1 MFNIHVN
8 PIGIVHI
15 VTETSR
21 KSKEKLL
28 CSYLNIAH
36 LFSFDWKKCQ
46 WMFWINNDYF
56 GENQNEF
63 LFFEE
68 KKLWFQLM
76 STQW

>member
-36 LFSFDWKKCQ
+36 LFSFDWKK
-46 WMFWINNDYF
+46 
-56 GENQNEF
+56 
-63 LFFEE
+63 
-68 KKLWFQLM
+68 M
-76 STQW
+76 SMNVLDQ